1 MRLFAAVDPD
11 PAARAAAARAARAV
25 APRLDGGRARRM
37 RWVAPER
44 LHVTLRFLG
53 EVPEADVG
61 AVRGVFRTPFET
73 AAFTAAVS
81 GPGCFPAAGP
91 PRVVW
96 LGVGEG
102 REALAAVRAEL
113 DGRLAA
119 AGHPPEARPFSAHLT
134 LGRMRGRPARSRLD
148 VVRALSDVRIDAPR
162 WVVDRVVLYESRPP
176 GRGARYVALE
186 STPLGC
192 ASGGGPP
199 AGAPRTRAPRPSPAC
214 AVGRPHGVAAAE

>member
-25 APRLDGGRARRM
+25 AMRLDGAGAPRM

-53 EVPEADVG
+53 EVTAADAE

-81 GPGCFPAAGP
+81 GPGCFPASGP

-96 LGVGEG
+96 LGIGEG
-102 REALAAVRAEL
+102 REALAAVRTEL

-134 LGRMRGRPARSRLD
+134 LGRMPGRPARRRLD
-148 VVRALSDVRIDAPR
+148 VVRALSDVRLDAPR
-162 WVVDRVVLYESRPP
+162 WVVDRVVLYESRQT

-186 STPLGC
+186 STFLGP
-192 ASGGGPP
+192 ASRRRL
-199 AGAPRTRAPRPSPAC
+199 A
-214 AVGRPHGVAAAE
+214 